1 MTEAAS
7 RSVVALL
14 AGLLFGAGLTVSGMV
29 NPHRVIGFLDITGRW
44 DPTLALVMGGALLV
58 TFPTF
63 PRVLRRSRPLFA
75 ARFELPTKVR
85 VDGALLLGAALFGA
99 GWGIGGFCPGPGI
112 AALATGSVD
121 VVLFVAAML
130 LGMFGM
136 KLLGR

>member
-1 MTEAAS
+1 MPRMLAA
-7 RSVVALL
+7 LI
-14 AGLLFGAGLTVSGMV
+14 AGLLFGAGLALSGMV
-29 NPHRVIGFLDITGRW
+29 NPVRVVGFLDLAGKW

-63 PRVLRRSRPLFA
+63 PAVIGRARPLFA
-75 ARFELPTKVR
+75 ERFDLPMKVK
-85 VDGALLLGAALFGA
+85 VDRSLVLGAALFGA

-121 VVLFVAAML
+121 AVLFVGSMLAGML
-130 LGMFGM
+130 LV